1 MCRCFFRTQ
10 PRNWVAVETD
20 FFTMDMQDAT
30 GREVQTPGKYSATYV
45 WQDGRW
51 RLVNHHTS
59 PVPSTR

>member
-1 MCRCFFRTQ
+1 
-10 PRNWVAVETD
+10 
-20 FFTMDMQDAT
+20 MDMQDAT